1 MNVFG
6 HVGLTLAVAY
16 GADRL
21 VRERLA
27 GVRPGARVSRPDRLK
42 GRLLRPIDYR
52 IVVVAALLADLID
65 KPLGFWLAPELV
77 NHGTRSFAHT
87 VVFAIALL
95 IAATLASSSWTNRL
109 LVVSLASAWHLVLDQ
124 MWRTREVALWPF
136 YGWTFPTVGERVF
149 SEYSGSYLSRLA
161 EFYKEPWELAGAVVI
176 LLFVARI
183 AFRRDFKA
191 FIRSGSVG

>member
-1 MNVFG
+1 M
-6 HVGLTLAVAY
+6 GLTLAVAY

-21 VRERLA
+21 VR
-27 GVRPGARVSRPDRLK
+27 RPMADGSSGARVSRLDRLK
-42 GRLLRPIDYR
+42 ERLLRPLDYR
-52 IVVVAALLADLID
+52 VVVVAALLADLID

-95 IAATLASSSWTNRL
+95 IAATVATSTWTNRL

-124 MWRTREVALWPF
+124 MWRSREIALWPI
-136 YGWTFPTVGERVF
+136 YGWTFPIVGERAF

-183 AFRRDFKA
+183 VFRRDIKA